1 MIGLFSSHFLR
12 RHKMA
17 GRASVVVS
25 LLFSASLWSL
35 LSRVDGAPAN
45 LSPAAHRA
53 VPAVISE
60 HPFGTSP
67 VHMAT
72 SASGFREFVAQH
84 LTAGDVVI
92 VLFFSRHCPHCIR
105 FKVTY
110 RRLADRLGQRVKTEK
125 NGAFF
130 AAVDA
135 GAAQVTDQEDSIWDI
150 LREFRV
156 SFIPDVRLL
165 VPLHRV
171 RSAADEDGA
180 ELKNESPGTAKEL
193 GPDYGSLAAW
203 TLQVSHHEMS
213 EDGIDTLLRTYIE
226 TTGLDKLEE
235 NDEQFSEKRRSR
247 QEILESNLKLLE
259 AVCPTTE
266 FPPAPVGSPVPAL
279 CRGGE
284 RWSPDAE
291 RVSGETPGNR
301 LHDALAVFLHVL
313 RRWIVASDSSLHLSL
328 EKELALARFLELAL
342 YALPGKAIKGAIFRL
357 LLHLR
362 TLGSGLQP
370 LPQSLLSREEF
381 HAALEKAS
389 RMGEAGADENAAAET
404 ASTAWTVTSKP
415 PSEPQSEVEGE
426 LPFVSLLRKDNW
438 EKRLTDFKVAD
449 VSGADAFPGAQ
460 QPAMRHCSTVLC
472 GVWTLFHVIA
482 EGLQTQ
488 FQRKVR
494 LARERGAPLPQAH
507 ETQRQTDKSET
518 EHADRERQTEM
529 YLLSQASEEEQTR
542 AEQARSGRID
552 LKFLGPYDSLTVFA
566 TQKYKELLRQE
577 EHEHLHRQDRDTPNL
592 RGESRRET
600 DVSFMIEALEETFGP
615 VKNKQALSALEE
627 ELLVEER
634 RSILPANVAM
644 ASLRDWLFSFFMCV
658 ACRTHF
664 LQCFEQGFYGREQVT
679 PPTAVKQESLAALAQ
694 KRMEFQGGLSSFV
707 EKLGEKSNSS
717 PSAVASVV
725 AARLAAGGSLSD
737 AEREML
743 LSHLPASLWLSGEFF
758 RVRDPLDVAEEEENL
773 RNFALWLWRL
783 HNAVTVRTA
792 AEAIVEVLVDETL
805 DVSSVSRAQPSNATP
820 GFSATGEPLGIGEM
834 AKRGLGSAYFLHTD
848 PRWPPAQVA
857 SCLREDAAPFELGF
871 DFVAA
876 RGATDAVHLCENVD
890 FSGDF
895 DLEKIRQWLRKTYWG
910 STWGETASDVD
921 EGAVSKA
928 RLQSPGSSRRDV
940 EADDQ

>member
-1 MIGLFSSHFLR
+1 MIGLFSSLFLR

-17 GRASVVVS
+17 GRANVVVS
-25 LLFSASLWSL
+25 LLCSASLWYL
-35 LSRVDGAPAN
+35 LSVADAAPAN
-45 LSPAAHRA
+45 FPPAALPG

-84 LTAGDVVI
+84 LTVGDVVV

-125 NGAFF
+125 NGVFF
-130 AAVDA
+130 TAVDA
-135 GAAQVTDQEDSIWDI
+135 GAAQVTDQEDCIWDI
-150 LREFRV
+150 LREFGV

-165 VPLHRV
+165 APLHRV
-171 RSAADEDGA
+171 RSAADEDGV
-180 ELKNESPGTAKEL
+180 ELKSESPGTAKEF
-193 GPDYGSLAAW
+193 GPDYGALTAW
-203 TLQVSHHEMS
+203 TLQVSHHDMS
-213 EDGIDTLLRTYIE
+213 EDGIDTLLHSYIE

-235 NDEQFSEKRRSR
+235 SDEQFSEKRRSR
-247 QEILESNLKLLE
+247 QEILESNLKQLE
-259 AVCPTTE
+259 AMCPATL
-266 FPPAPVGSPVPAL
+266 FPPAPVGSPIPAL

-301 LHDALAVFLHVL
+301 LHDALAVLLHVL
-313 RRWIVASDSSLHLSL
+313 RRWIVASDPSLHLAL
-328 EKELALARFLELAL
+328 EKELALVRFLELAV
-342 YALPGKAIKGAIFRL
+342 YALPGKAIKGAMFRL

-362 TLGSGLQP
+362 AVGSGVQP
-370 LPQSLLSREEF
+370 LPPGLLSHEEVRV
-381 HAALEKAS
+381 ALAKAS
-389 RMGEAGADENAAAET
+389 RTDEADADENAAAET
-404 ASTAWTVTSKP
+404 ASTAWTATSKP
-415 PSEPQSEVEGE
+415 PSEPNSEVEGE
-426 LPFVSLLRKDNW
+426 LPFVSLLRKDHW
-438 EKRLTDFKVAD
+438 EKWLADFEVAG

-472 GVWTLFHVIA
+472 GVWTLFHIIA
-482 EGLQTQ
+482 EGLETQ

-494 LARERGAPLPQAH
+494 LARERGAPLPQARA
-507 ETQRQTDKSET
+507 TQRRNVKSET
-518 EHADRERQTEM
+518 EHADNRPQTEV
-529 YLLSQASEEEQTR
+529 YLLSRASEEEQTR
-542 AEQARSGRID
+542 AEQARTGRMD
-552 LKFLGPYDSLTVFA
+552 LKFLGPYDSLTLFA
-566 TQKYKELLRQE
+566 TQKYKELLRREKRSHPQ
-577 EHEHLHRQDRDTPNL
+577 RQDRDTPNL
-592 RGESRRET
+592 RGESRHES

-634 RSILPANVAM
+634 RSILPASVVM
-644 ASLRDWLFSFFMCV
+644 ASIRDWLFSFFMCV

-679 PPTAVKQESLAALAQ
+679 PPTAVKQEGLAALAQ
-694 KRMEFQGGLSSFV
+694 KRMEFQSGFSFFV
-707 EKLGEKSNSS
+707 EKMGEKWNAS
-717 PSAVASVV
+717 PSAVASVF
-725 AARLAAGGSLSD
+725 AARLEAGGALSD

-743 LSHLPASLWLSGEFF
+743 LSSFPASLWLSGEFF

-805 DVSSVSRAQPSNATP
+805 DVASVSRAQPGNATA

-834 AKRGLGSAYFLHTD
+834 AKRGLGSAYYLHTD
-848 PRWPPAQVA
+848 PRWPPVAVA
-857 SCLREDAAPFELGF
+857 SCLRQDAAPFELGF

-876 RGATDAVHLCENVD
+876 RGATDAMHLCENVD

-895 DLEKIRQWLRKTYWG
+895 DLEKVRRWLRKTYWG
-910 STWGETASDVD
+910 ATWVGTGSDLD
-921 EGAVSKA
+921 ERTLSKT
-928 RLQSPGSSRRDV
+928 RLQSPVSSRRDA
-940 EADDQ
+940 EADGH